1 MLRRLRCG
9 STGVNAGVH
18 QLRAGNPE
26 QAAAPTVTC
35 YDGPAML
42 TTSSACAQCGRSI
55 GGRLAFQFRSRV
67 GTICKCLSCAVRHVP
82 LLKRSAS
89 VALVVGSLL
98 IVVNQGDLLLGGLWT
113 PALAWKIPLTY
124 LVPFLVAT
132 YGALGQSRVP

>member
-1 MLRRLRCG
+1 MRFDGRQCRRPPTPSRRPRADGCPARPLLRWTRD
-9 STGVNAGVH
+9 A
-18 QLRAGNPE
+18 
-26 QAAAPTVTC
+26 
-35 YDGPAML
+35 D
-42 TTSSACAQCGRSI
+42 TSSACAQCGRSI

-98 IVVNQGDLLLGGLWT
+98 IVVNQGDLLLAGLWS